1 VPTNKFPNIMIY
13 LIKPSLFY
21 PSDLNQNAQIGI
33 CDLTITQARRTVVD
47 FTVPFMQLGIS
58 ILAYKEPPQQANKY
72 GFLNPYNMNVW
83 LHLMVA
89 MLITAMAL
97 ILVGRMDSY
106 EWEPPVLN
114 EANEEEVENTWHLH
128 NTMWL
133 VLGSILN
140 QGCDL
145 LPRYVSIT
153 S

>member
-1 VPTNKFPNIMIY
+1 M
-13 LIKPSLFY
+13 
-21 PSDLNQNAQIGI
+21 
-33 CDLTITQARRTVVD
+33 TITQARRSVVD

-58 ILAYKEPPQQANKY
+58 ILAYKEPPPAANIY

-97 ILVGRMDSY
+97 ILVGRMDPY
-106 EWEPPVLN
+106 EWEPPQLN
-114 EANEEEVENTWHLH
+114 EDNEEERENTWHLH

-145 LPRYVSIT
+145 LPR
-153 S
+153 